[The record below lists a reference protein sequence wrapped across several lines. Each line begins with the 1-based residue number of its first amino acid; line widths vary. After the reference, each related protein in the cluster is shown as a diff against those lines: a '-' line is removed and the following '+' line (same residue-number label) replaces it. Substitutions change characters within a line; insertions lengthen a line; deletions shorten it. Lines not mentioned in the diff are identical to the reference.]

1 MGYIYAS
8 GIGENILVGRSRCN
22 RAAKPGRTGEM
33 TKSTIVIGLGEALW
47 DVLPGGKVLGGAPLN
62 VACHVHSILRGSS
75 CRDETGEAIVASRV
89 GADALGDEV
98 IRELERRGMSTEY
111 VQRDAAH
118 PTSTVNVSLAA
129 GQPTYTFA
137 SDIAWD
143 HLEFSPAWAKLAAR
157 CDAVCFGTLAQRS
170 QPSREVIWKFLDA
183 APQAIRL
190 FDVNLRQG
198 FFDEVSILEGCRSA
212 TLIKLNEQE
221 LPIVVD
227 CLKLPAGESHQ
238 QLRRIIAR
246 FQLDAAILTRGS
258 RGTLLVLPD
267 EVIDPP
273 PATYPAA
280 ANADAVGAG
289 DACSAAVLV
298 GFLLK
303 LSNTRIAALANH
315 LGAYVAS
322 QPGATP
328 EIPLTLVRMFD

>member
-1 MGYIYAS
+1 MDRGL
-8 GIGENILVGRSRCN
+8 LV
-22 RAAKPGRTGEM
+22 
-33 TKSTIVIGLGEALW
+33 VGLGESLW
-47 DVLPGGKVLGGAPLN
+47 DILPGGMVLGGAPLN
-62 VACHVHSILRGSS
+62 AACHAHAILRGSWG
-75 CRDETGEAIVASRV
+75 GEAVVASRV
-89 GADALGDEV
+89 GMDGLGDQV
-98 IRELERRGMSTEY
+98 IRELEQRGMATDH
-111 VQRDAAH
+111 VQRDAIH
-118 PTSTVNVSLAA
+118 PTSTVNVTLQA

-137 SDIAWD
+137 PDIAWD
-143 HLEFSPAWAKLAAR
+143 HLEFTSEWATLAAR

-183 APQAIRL
+183 APQAVRL

-198 FFDEVSILEGCRSA
+198 FYDEESILEGCRRA
-212 TLIKLNEQE
+212 TFIKLNEQE
-221 LPIVVD
+221 LPIIAD

-298 GFLLK
+298 GTLLK

-328 EIPLTLVRMFD
+328 EIPLTIVRMFD